1 VTARSVFGELRKRK
15 VFQVA
20 AIYGAIAWAVT
31 EVVVTVSDQFF
42 LPHWVSTLAIIGFV
56 VGFPVAM
63 FLAWT
68 FDITP
73 EGIQRT
79 TVESTRGKASIFL
92 SLLMLVAGT
101 LGLFLLIRP
110 VIETAET
117 EVQPAVLLHNSVAVM
132 PFENRSGDSDDVYL
146 SDGLSDD
153 LRDQLNLVAGLR
165 IAARSSSITASE
177 LPVDV
182 KTRAAKL
189 GVASLV
195 EGSLNRR
202 GDEMRV
208 AVQLVD
214 GSSGLLIWSETF
226 QRKPAGLPDL
236 QQEIFEKIVKH
247 ILPDAEIATDPIT
260 RNSDAKEAMLLANYY
275 EQQVRL
281 REQVDTG
288 MLDKAIGLYREA
300 VDLDPDSAIAH
311 SRLAGALLYQGDLQA
326 AEAPIFRALSLQP
339 NLSEVQ
345 HTLGLFYFARGMP
358 EAVTAFRRAVEL
370 NPNNAD
376 ALEYYAYT
384 QWISGIQENVVEL
397 YRRALQLDPLSLSRY
412 GSLGV
417 LLGKEGRV
425 DDVLNLIPRIEELF
439 DGADAFRLISQLYE
453 LTGQVDQ
460 AIGWAILARD
470 AEPGN
475 IDHVQYLA
483 ELYTEIGD
491 FETATMLEPSPG
503 IGLLYRMGRYRELIE
518 LAEDQMIEEPEDVR
532 VRYLLAFAYNASGQ
546 FKSAVWVLSSTGLP
560 DTVLTL
566 PRMGAD
572 WEGFSALLNALVGA
586 GDNEAAQGLADWF
599 VDKPNHHDNADWVVE
614 SMMACY
620 LAVLE
625 RDTEALAKLELM
637 KRSPRLPQASILNDS
652 PCLKKYADE
661 PVYREV
667 VEFFEAR
674 REALRERLPA
684 TLKEFGVSP

>member
-1 VTARSVFGELRKRK
+1 MSAPSFFSELRTRK

-20 AIYGAIAWAVT
+20 AIYGAIAWGVT

-68 FDITP
+68 FDITS

-79 TVESTRGKASIFL
+79 TVDSTRGKASIFL

-110 VIETAET
+110 AIEIAET

-132 PFENRSGDSDDVYL
+132 PFENASRDSNDAYL

-153 LRDQLNLVAGLR
+153 LRDQLSRVAGLR

-177 LPVDV
+177 LAVDV

-226 QRKPAGLPDL
+226 QRNPAELPDL
-236 QQEIFEKIVKH
+236 QQDVFQQVVKH
-247 ILPDAEIATDPIT
+247 LLPDAKIATDTST
-260 RNSDAKEAMLLANYY
+260 RNADAKEFMLLASYY

-281 REQVDTG
+281 REEVDTG
-288 MLDKAIGLYREA
+288 LLDKAIGLYREA
-300 VDLDPDSAIAH
+300 IDLDPDSAIAY
-311 SRLAGALLYQGDLQA
+311 SRLAGALLYKGDLQA

-339 NLSEVQ
+339 DISEVQ

-358 EAVTAFRRAVEL
+358 EAKTAFRRAVEL

-384 QWISGIQENVVEL
+384 QWIGGDQENVVEL
-397 YRRALQLDPLSLSRY
+397 YRRALKLDPLSLTRY

-417 LLGKEGRV
+417 MLGKEGRAEE
-425 DDVLNLIPRIEELF
+425 VLELIPRIEELF

-491 FETATMLEPSPG
+491 FQTAMELEPKPG
-503 IGLLYRMGRYRELIE
+503 IGLLYRMGRYQELIE
-518 LAEDQMIEEPEDVR
+518 MAEDQMIEEPEDVR
-532 VRYLLAFAYNASGQ
+532 VRYLLAFAYNATGHYE
-546 FKSAVWVLSSTGLP
+546 SAVWVLSSTGLP
-560 DTVLTL
+560 DTILTF

-572 WEGFSALLNALVGA
+572 WEGFLALINALEGA
-586 GDNEAAQGLADWF
+586 GDHEAVKGLANWF
-599 VDKPNHHDNADWVVE
+599 VNKPKHHVNADWVVE
-614 SMMACY
+614 SMMACQ
-620 LAVLE
+620 LSVLG
-625 RDTEALAKLELM
+625 RDAEALAKLQLM

-661 PVYREV
+661 PIYREV
-667 VEFFEAR
+667 VEFFEGR
-674 REALRERLPA
+674 RKALRERLPE
-684 TLKEFGVSP
+684 TLKEMGVTL